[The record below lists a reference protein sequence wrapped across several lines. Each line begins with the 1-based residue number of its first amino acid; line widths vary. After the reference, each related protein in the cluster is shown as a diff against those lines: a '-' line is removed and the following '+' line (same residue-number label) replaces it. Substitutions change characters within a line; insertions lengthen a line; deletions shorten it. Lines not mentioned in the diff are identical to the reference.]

1 MTSNVTSAPN
11 DEYVHVCE
19 AVIAFGR
26 RLASDFLF
34 ATPMILPRIVITGIG
49 LTAPNGNSLA
59 EFRGNLLAGKAGIEW
74 LEVRYMGKLLAG
86 VCHFDALRHQKKK
99 EVRVGTR
106 AGSIS
111 IYCAREAV
119 ADSGV
124 NFEALPKDRV
134 GIYIGCTE
142 HGNVETENE
151 IYNISKF
158 NYDTKYW
165 SHYHNPRTVANNPAG
180 ETSLNMGITGPAYT
194 IGAACAAGNLGLI
207 HASQMLRLG
216 EVDFA
221 ICGGVSESIHTF
233 GIFAGFK
240 SQGALATHEDPAKAS
255 RPFDKARNGI
265 VVSEGGCLSTLERL
279 DDALARGA
287 KIYGEIAG
295 YGVNSDASDYVLP
308 NPVRQAECVR
318 KALAHAKLAPADI
331 HIVNT
336 HATATPL
343 GDIQECEAIRAVFGE
358 GCPETYIN
366 NTKGYIGHCMGA
378 AGALEL
384 AGNLPSFDDRIVHP
398 SINVDELDPAC
409 ALPGLVLNTP
419 VQAAKVDTILNNSF
433 GMLGINSTLIVRR
446 FVA

>member
-1 MTSNVTSAPN
+1 MKLSRV
-11 DEYVHVCE
+11 
-19 AVIAFGR
+19 
-26 RLASDFLF
+26 
-34 ATPMILPRIVITGIG
+34 VITGVG
-49 LTAPNGNSLA
+49 LTAPNGNSLS
-59 EFRGNLLAGKAGIEW
+59 EFRQNLLNGIAGVERID
-74 LEVRYMGKLLAG
+74 VRYMGQLLAG
-86 VCHFDALRHQKKK
+86 VCHYDPLRYQKKK

-111 IYCAREAV
+111 IYCAREALS
-119 ADSGV
+119 DSGV
-124 NFEALPKDRV
+124 AFDKLPKDRI

-151 IYNISKF
+151 IYGISKF

-180 ETSLNMGITGPAYT
+180 ETSLNLGITGPAYT

-207 HASQMLRLG
+207 HAAQMLRLG

-240 SQGALATHEDPAKAS
+240 SQNALASHEDPRKAS

-265 VVSEGGCLSTLERL
+265 VISEGGCLYTLERL
-279 DDALARGA
+279 EDAQARGA
-287 KIYGEIAG
+287 KIYGEISG
-295 YGVNSDASDYVLP
+295 YCVNSDASDYVLP
-308 NPVRQAECVR
+308 NPERQSECVR
-318 KALAHAKLAPADI
+318 RAIERAELTARDI

-343 GDIQECEAIRAVFGE
+343 GDVQECQALGSVFVD
-358 GCPETYIN
+358 CPDTYIN
-366 NTKGYIGHCMGA
+366 NTKSYIGHAMGA

-384 AGNLPSFDDRIVHP
+384 AGNLPSFDDLVVHP
-398 SINVDELDPAC
+398 TINVDDLDPQC

-419 VQAAKVDTILNNSF
+419 VKAKRVDAILNNSF
-433 GMLGINSTLIVRR
+433 GMLGINSTLIVKR